1 MEYKERL
8 LEQLDDK
15 YILDYD
21 VSLYNLDTQELVN
34 NNLKDSFENLK
45 SIIIE
50 KVENKEYVNVF
61 EEVTE
66 EVWDNTRHLW
76 IDTQFDYMNVFSEEI
91 ENYLKVDKDIV
102 SCKNFEFNFLGIIGV
117 EQYIANTILE
127 NERDFY
133 KELQLEIVKNS
144 IRNDEIEIDSEEKME
159 RILDFVEENIE
170 EHYFDDK
177 LNIQDY
183 EDLSNGLMK
192 FKDDFLEEISQELEF
207 DEEMEF

>member
-21 VSLYNLDTQELVN
+21 LSLYNLDTQELVN

-102 SCKNFEFNFLGIIGV
+102 SCKNFELNFLGIIGV

-207 DEEMEF
+207 DEEMEM